1 MIGKNTRPYEGNEE
15 SAEPEGMA
23 RKEYE
28 QECTHPELRKELLED
43 QASTR
48 AAERPLVATPRSG
61 VREEGGCKSEKDEK
75 DESQEVLKKWTDE
88 EHTNRKTLLG
98 QLERKLGE

>member
-1 MIGKNTRPYEGNEE
+1 VQSPRVWRERNTSR
-15 SAEPEGMA
+15 SAPTPSCE
-23 RKEYE
+23 KS
-28 QECTHPELRKELLED
+28 CWKTKHPP
-43 QASTR
+43 R
-48 AAERPLVATPRSG
+48 AAKRPLVATPRSG
-61 VREEGGCKSEKDEK
+61 VREEGGCKGEK